1 MPRRAAF
8 ELSPPGDDGARLA
21 GMGIRTRQALRS
33 RCGARFLWYH
43 GRPPIPQD
51 APMSTPASPALPADP
66 LRELAIRIYVEL
78 VCRNVTMTD
87 ASAKMSADPETLAKV
102 SFKLAESF
110 ERAERDLK
118 QASMPKNQDF
128 DLRATDLTGLMSTR
142 PD

>member
-1 MPRRAAF
+1 
-8 ELSPPGDDGARLA
+8 
-21 GMGIRTRQALRS
+21 
-33 RCGARFLWYH
+33 
-43 GRPPIPQD
+43 
-51 APMSTPASPALPADP
+51 MSTPAPSAPPADP

-78 VCRNVTMTD
+78 VCRSVTMTD
-87 ASAKMSADPETLAKV
+87 ASAKMSANPETLAKV